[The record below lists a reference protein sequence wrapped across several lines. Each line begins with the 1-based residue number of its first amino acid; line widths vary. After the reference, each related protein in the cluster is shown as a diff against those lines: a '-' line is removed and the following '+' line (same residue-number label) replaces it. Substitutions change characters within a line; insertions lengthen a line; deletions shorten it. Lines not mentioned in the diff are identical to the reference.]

1 MNKNVKNRSNS
12 YPEFVVYRDSTGKE
26 LSFYLK
32 GNQLY
37 LKKSEINNDFSID
50 IKKLLDFYIQNT
62 KDNRRNHVL

>member
-1 MNKNVKNRSNS
+1 MNKNLKNNS
-12 YPEFVVYRDSTGKE
+12 YNYPEFVVYRDSTGKE

-62 KDNRRNHVL
+62 KDNRRSHVL